1 MKVAS
6 LVVRA
11 RPERV
16 APLRAE
22 IDALPGTEVHAVQP
36 EGRLI
41 VTVDDSDGASPA
53 ENIVK
58 VHNLGGVIGVSLV
71 YEYCDDDIG
80 TEERTS

>member
-6 LVVRA
+6 LVVRT
-11 RPERV
+11 RPDRV
-16 APLRAE
+16 DPLRAD
-22 IDALPGTEVHAVQP
+22 IGALPGAEVHAVQP
-36 EGRLI
+36 DGRLI

-53 ENIVK
+53 ESIVK

>member
-11 RPERV
+11 RPERI
-16 APLRAE
+16 AALRAE
-22 IDALPGTEVHAVQP
+22 IDALPGADVHAMQS

-41 VTVDDSDGASPA
+41 VTVDDADGASPA

-71 YEYCDDDIG
+71 YEYCDDDIE
-80 TEERTS
+80 TEERLS

>member
-1 MKVAS
+1 MRVAS
-6 LVVRA
+6 LVVRT

-16 APLRAE
+16 GPLQAE
-22 IDALPGTEVHAVQP
+22 IDALPGAEVHAVQP

-41 VTVDDSDGASPA
+41 VTVDDRDGASPA

-80 TEERTS
+80 TEESPS

>member
-6 LVVRA
+6 LVVRT

-16 APLRAE
+16 VALRAE
-22 IDALPGTEVHAVQP
+22 IDALPGAEVHAVQP

-53 ENIVK
+53 ENIVN

-71 YEYCDDDIG
+71 YEYCDDDIE